1 MIQITRND
9 LERNVPV
16 AQTATDDLLEAVM
29 PFIETAQDVALETI
43 TGDVGEKALL
53 AEGNERL
60 KASYVAMACAKG
72 FRSALRELDLVVTPT
87 GFGVV
92 STETLSPA
100 SKDRVNAL
108 KEHLD
113 EISLGHE
120 ARLVDGLRKVEG
132 WGETAQAA
140 IAIPTVMTA
149 WAWLY
154 KYGFSQP
161 EWQEAQEHIRRAD
174 TKTRAL
180 LGDRMVDEAL
190 ADLRTD
196 GGQLTALLA
205 EMERYALYH
214 VSGAPIQRKEQAR
227 RLLRLAESDRELYK
241 AYHESEQYKA
251 RHEERFEN
259 TKDSAAYLFG

>member
-9 LERNVPV
+9 LERYVPV
-16 AQTATDDLLEAVM
+16 AQTATGDLLEAVM
-29 PFIETAQDVALETI
+29 PFVETAQDVALETI
-43 TGDVGEKALL
+43 TGDVGEEALL

-72 FRSALRELDLVVTPT
+72 FRSALRELDLVITPT

-113 EISLGHE
+113 DISLGHE
-120 ARLVDGLRKVEG
+120 ARLVDGLRKVDG
-132 WGETAQAA
+132 WGETAQAS

-161 EWQEAQEHIRRAD
+161 EWTDGQDPIRHAD
-174 TKTRAL
+174 QKMRTL
-180 LGDRMVDEAL
+180 LGDRMVEEAL

-196 GGQLTALLA
+196 GGRLTALLA
-205 EMERYALYH
+205 EMERYTLYH
-214 VSGAPIQRKEQAR
+214 VSGAPIQRKEQAW
-227 RLLRLAESDRELYK
+227 RLLRLAESDPELYK
-241 AYHESEQYKA
+241 AYHESDQYKA
-251 RHEERFEN
+251 RHEDRFKN
-259 TKDSAAYLFG
+259 TKDNTAYLFG

>member
-1 MIQITRND
+1 MMQITRND

-43 TGDVGEKALL
+43 TGDVGEKALVE
-53 AEGNERL
+53 EGNERI
-60 KASYVAMACAKG
+60 KSSYVAMVCAKG
-72 FRSALRELDLVVTPT
+72 FRSALRELDLVITPT

-120 ARLVDGLRKVEG
+120 ARLVDALRKVEG
-132 WGETAQAA
+132 WGNTEQAA

-161 EWQEAQEHIRRAD
+161 EWLEAQEHVRRAD
-174 TKTRAL
+174 TKLRAL
-180 LGDRMVDEAL
+180 VGDHMVDEAL
-190 ADLRTD
+190 EALRTNN
-196 GGQLTALLA
+196 GKFATLLA
-205 EMERYALYH
+205 EMERYSLYH
-214 VSGAPIQRKEQAR
+214 VSGAPIQRKEQER
-227 RLLRLAESDRELYK
+227 RLLRIVESDSALYK
-241 AYHESEQYKA
+241 SYHESEQYKA
-251 RHEERFEN
+251 RHEDRFKN
-259 TKDSAAYLFG
+259 TKDSAAFIFG